1 MIVGILVSTASII
14 VLLHHIWAME
24 KVKADI
30 LALFALL
37 NLKDIKRVFDDLDQ
51 YIDKLEHFQ
60 NGIALATPEIKNE

>member
-1 MIVGILVSTASII
+1 MIVGILVSTASIA
-14 VLLHHIWAME
+14 VLLHHIWTME

-37 NLKDIKRVFDDLDQ
+37 NLKDIKRVFDDLDN

-60 NGIALATPEIKNE
+60 TGVPLIITTIE